1 MSVPP
6 FDAQKILLAAQVT
19 TVLNHIHRVAYALL
33 AADLTVL
40 HASPNF
46 SVVVNEP
53 VTAVVGQRIE
63 DLLWEFQGA
72 ETGLRAVLDGSLPFF
87 AFGRVHRQRPDG
99 LITYLD
105 LTVTPVHSAEL
116 GDSLL
121 LIAEDVTEQA
131 QMEQRLTQSRNELML
146 AKEQLSTANA
156 ELERLNRLKSLF
168 LSIAAHDLRTPLSTI
183 RLYGELLSYLSA
195 TADPIKMAEYGRVI
209 QQQILRMEALIDDF
223 LDLDA
228 IEQASLKLKLET
240 VEFSQQVSQAVALMG
255 HLAQKRKQ
263 TVALEL
269 FPASISAPLDTRRF
283 QQIMANLLTN
293 AVKYTPEGGRIV
305 VSTAVQDDTAV
316 LQVRDNGP
324 GMAAAE
330 QALAFDL
337 YFRAA
342 LANEMDGQ
350 GRGLGL
356 YIVKMLVEAH
366 HGRVELSSAPGEG
379 CTVHVYFPL
388 VVETERH
395 A

>member
-33 AADLTVL
+33 TADLTVL
-40 HASPNF
+40 HASHNF
-46 SVVVNEP
+46 LVVVNEP

-72 ETGLRAVLDGSLPFF
+72 EAGLRAVLDGSLPFF

-146 AKEQLSTANA
+146 AKEQLSTANV

-195 TADPIKMAEYGRVI
+195 MADPAKMAEYGRVI
-209 QQQILRMEALIDDF
+209 QQQVLRMEALIDDF

-228 IEQASLKLKLET
+228 IEQASLKLKLEP
-240 VEFSQQVSQAVALMG
+240 VEFNQQVSQVMALLE
-255 HLAQKRKQ
+255 HLAEKRKQ
-263 TVALEL
+263 SVVLEL
-269 FPASISAPLDTRRF
+269 FPAPILVQLDTRRF
-283 QQIMANLLTN
+283 QQIMANVLTN
-293 AVKYTPEGGRIV
+293 AVKYTPEGGQIV

-316 LQVRDNGP
+316 LQIRDNGP
-324 GMAAAE
+324 GMTADE

-337 YFRAA
+337 YFRAR
-342 LANEMDGQ
+342 LADEADRH

-366 HGRVELSSAPGEG
+366 DGRVVLSSMPDEG
-379 CTVHVYFPL
+379 CTVQAYFPL
-388 VVETERH
+388 LEESNF